1 MMVGCVEG
9 ILGLRPDING
19 LRLSPSIPT
28 EWNHLEID
36 KDFRNKHLHII
47 IENPDKKE
55 NGCSR
60 LLLNGKE
67 MQDSYLPFDLL
78 EQENEI
84 IYTL

>member
-1 MMVGCVEG
+1 MTVFFRQGKD
-9 ILGLRPDING
+9 LGNLLLLTQSMDHIR
-19 LRLSPSIPT
+19 
-28 EWNHLEID
+28 
-36 KDFRNKHLHII
+36 II